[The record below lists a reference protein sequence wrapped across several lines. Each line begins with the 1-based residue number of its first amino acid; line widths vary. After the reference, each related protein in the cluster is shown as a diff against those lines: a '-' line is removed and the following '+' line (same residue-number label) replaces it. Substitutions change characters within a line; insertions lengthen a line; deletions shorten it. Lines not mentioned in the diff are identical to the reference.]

1 MRLTHAAQQGLVRF
15 RVALDAHHRIFVL
28 QPVQRVRELVLV
40 GLGLGVD
47 RDREHGLGEREL
59 GSTSTLDALGGEQ
72 VAGCEVV
79 QLGDGGDVAGRDLAH
94 GVLFL
99 AAHREE
105 LVDPFVGLRADVHE
119 HVVVLHRAL
128 QHLEQ
133 VHVADVRVDDRLEHL
148 EDRRAFRRGRRR
160 TFLDEERHQ
169 TVDADELGRASA
181 QNGEHRR
188 ARDTVG
194 ERVRELFESRS
205 SRRSGSA
212 P

>member
-1 MRLTHAAQQGLVRF
+1 MPRNRVWCVSGSRSMRITGSSSCNRCNAFASLSSSALALAWIATASTGSGSANSAAPASTPL
-15 RVALDAHHRIFVL
+15 AA
-28 QPVQRVRELVLV
+28 
-40 GLGLGVD
+40 
-47 RDREHGLGEREL
+47 
-59 GSTSTLDALGGEQ
+59 STSP
-72 VAGCEVV
+72 VARSFE
-79 QLGDGGDVAGRDLAH
+79 LGDGRDVAGRDLAH

-105 LVDPFVGLRADVHE
+105 LVDPFVGVRADVHE

-133 VHVADVRVDDRLEHL
+133 VHVADVRVHDRLEHL

-188 ARDTVG
+188 R
-194 ERVRELFESRS
+194 
-205 SRRSGSA
+205 SRRRRPARRASSSVA
-212 P
+212 IFSSFR